1 MRENGPQSVQK
12 NAPETRPKPINSQE
26 CAHIFV
32 GGRRRRPTCYDPR
45 RACLN
50 MTLTDEIYLTKP
62 QRAIPKDCPQ
72 FAAVRELTNN
82 IGTTI
87 MKTRVFN
94 RQYQP
99 LGIKFWSVSVA
110 EGNRISVDSVERR
123 INEISDA
130 RYYDTPLWVHL
141 S

>member
-1 MRENGPQSVQK
+1 
-12 NAPETRPKPINSQE
+12 
-26 CAHIFV
+26 
-32 GGRRRRPTCYDPR
+32 
-45 RACLN
+45 

-62 QRAIPKDCPQ
+62 QRPIPKDCPQ

-87 MKTRVFN
+87 MKSRFFN
-94 RQYQP
+94 KQYQP

-141 S
+141 PFKYPDIDPMARCVREQSSYLPNAERPEWMGFADQIELARTGGITRL